1 MTGPMLILWDID
13 GTLLS
18 SEGAGAQGMETAGQ
32 EVFGEGFSLEG
43 IELGGRLDPLIV
55 KEALAR
61 MGDTELEPHHA
72 TFRETFHGSLKQLL
86 EGDHP
91 LRILPG
97 ARELLVTLAD
107 MPGVTQGL
115 VTGNYQETAEL
126 KLRAADIDPSMFAFG
141 VYGDDGQIRNELPPK
156 ALQRAKEHLG
166 DEPEV
171 VILVGDTP
179 HDVTSGKAAGCHVLA
194 VCTGSHDA
202 DVLEA
207 AGADLI
213 IDDLSEVDAV
223 LVWMRIVRETW
234 NHS

>member
-1 MTGPMLILWDID
+1 MLILWDID

-18 SEGAGAQGMETAGQ
+18 SEGSGARGMEMAGKK
-32 EVFGEGFSLEG
+32 VFGDDFSLEG

-61 MGDTELEPHHA
+61 MGNDELEPRHA

-86 EGDHP
+86 EGEHP

-97 ARELLVTLAD
+97 AGQILERLAA

-126 KLRAADIDPSMFAFG
+126 KLHAATIDPSIFAFG
-141 VYGDDGQIRNELPPK
+141 VYGDDGQVRDDLPPL
-156 ALQRAKEHLG
+156 ALDRARTYLG
-166 DEPEV
+166 EDPETA
-171 VILVGDTP
+171 ILVGDTP
-179 HDVTSGKAAGCHVLA
+179 HDVTSGKAAGCRVLA

-202 DVLEA
+202 DVLKA
-207 AGADLI
+207 AGADLV
-213 IDDLSEVDAV
+213 IDDLSEVEAV
-223 LVWMRIVRETW
+223 LAWMHAGHDTGAAE
-234 NHS
+234 

>member
-1 MTGPMLILWDID
+1 MLILWDID

-18 SEGAGAQGMETAGQ
+18 SEGAGAQGMELAGQ
-32 EVFGEGFSLEG
+32 EVFGAAFSLEG

-55 KEALAR
+55 TDALAR
-61 MGDTELEPHHA
+61 MGDIELEPVHA
-72 TFRETFHGSLKQLL
+72 TFRATFHGTLKQVL

-97 ARELLVTLAD
+97 AGELLRALDD
-107 MPGVTQGL
+107 MAGVTQAL

-141 VYGDDGQIRNELPPK
+141 VYGDDGQVRNDLPPK
-156 ALQRAKEHLG
+156 ALDRARVHLG
-166 DEPEV
+166 DEPEA

-207 AGADLI
+207 AGADLV
-213 IDDLSEVDAV
+213 IDDLSEVEAV
-223 LVWMRIVRETW
+223 LAWMGIVRETW